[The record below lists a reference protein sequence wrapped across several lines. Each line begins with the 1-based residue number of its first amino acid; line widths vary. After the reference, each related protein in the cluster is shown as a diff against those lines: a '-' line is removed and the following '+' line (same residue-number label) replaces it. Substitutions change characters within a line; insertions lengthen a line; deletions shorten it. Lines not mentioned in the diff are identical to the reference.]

1 MSEQKQ
7 QPIIS
12 IDHVSMRFNLA
23 KEKHESLKEYFVAL
37 LHGGVRFDEFFALSD
52 VSFDI
57 MPGDFYGLIGLNG
70 SGKST
75 LLKVI
80 SGVYKPSAGKVTVNG
95 TIAPLIELGAGFDM
109 DLTAREN
116 IYLNGTVLGYTPK
129 YIDSKFDDIV
139 EFSEL
144 QEFLDVPLKNYSSG
158 MVARLA
164 FAVATMT
171 KPDILIADEILS
183 VGDFL
188 FQEKCE
194 KRMAELLSGGTTV
207 ILVSHS
213 IEQIERMC
221 NKVAW
226 LDQPDLLTCVDHADA
241 VFLYELSVRERTD
254 LVEYCYQTRKDLYYS
269 LEMSD
274 VVAMAGERVMFDDK
288 TMMYCPVRELRFEER
303 IVKRLGDILV
313 SVVGLVLTSPILLA
327 TALAIRLEDGGPVF
341 YRQKRATYGGRVFEV
356 YKFRS
361 MRAQDGSI
369 HVSAKKDDDRITK
382 VGRIIRKFRIDELP
396 QLINV
401 LKSDMSIVGP
411 RPEMLENVEKYT
423 DDLPEFRY
431 RLRAKAGLTG
441 LAQIYGKYNTSPRD
455 KLIMDL
461 AYIQQYSVWLDLKL
475 ILRTALVLLT
485 PEESTEAFEDKKT
498 EEKP

>member
-1 MSEQKQ
+1 MDE
-7 QPIIS
+7 IIKVN
-12 IDHVSMRFNLA
+12 DVSMRFNLA
-23 KEKHESLKEYFVAL
+23 QEKTETLKEYTVKLLTHKLFFNEFYAL
-37 LHGGVRFDEFFALSD
+37 KH
-52 VSFDI
+52 VSFS
-57 MPGDFYGLIGLNG
+57 MKRGESLALIGRNG
-70 SGKST
+70 SGKSAM
-75 LLKVI
+75 LKVI

-226 LDQPDLLTCVDHADA
+226 LDH
-241 VFLYELSVRERTD
+241 
-254 LVEYCYQTRKDLYYS
+254 
-269 LEMSD
+269 
-274 VVAMAGERVMFDDK
+274 GH
-288 TMMYCPVRELRFEER
+288 LR
-303 IVKRLGDILV
+303 RLGPTKEV
-313 SVVGLVLTSPILLA
+313 
-327 TALAIRLEDGGPVF
+327 TAE
-341 YRQKRATYGGRVFEV
+341 YRKFE
-356 YKFRS
+356 
-361 MRAQDGSI
+361 
-369 HVSAKKDDDRITK
+369 KKDAMKADK
-382 VGRIIRKFRIDELP
+382 VEG
-396 QLINV
+396 
-401 LKSDMSIVGP
+401 
-411 RPEMLENVEKYT
+411 
-423 DDLPEFRY
+423 
-431 RLRAKAGLTG
+431 
-441 LAQIYGKYNTSPRD
+441 
-455 KLIMDL
+455 
-461 AYIQQYSVWLDLKL
+461 
-475 ILRTALVLLT
+475 
-485 PEESTEAFEDKKT
+485 
-498 EEKP
+498 

>member
-1 MSEQKQ
+1 M
-7 QPIIS
+7 IIDMQEA
-12 IDHVSMRFNLA
+12 IKNKTAHPDDTPADVKIAIKDLNLYYGA
-23 KEKHESLKEYFVAL
+23 FHA
-37 LHGGVRFDEFFALSD
+37 LHGINL
-52 VSFDI
+52 DI
-57 MPGDFYGLIGLNG
+57 ERGKITAFIGPSG
-70 SGKST
+70 CGKST

-226 LDQPDLLTCVDHADA
+226 LDHGHLRD
-241 VFLYELSVRERTD
+241 YEW
-254 LVEYCYQTRKDLYYS
+254 K
-269 LEMSD
+269 
-274 VVAMAGERVMFDDK
+274 
-288 TMMYCPVRELRFEER
+288 
-303 IVKRLGDILV
+303 
-313 SVVGLVLTSPILLA
+313 
-327 TALAIRLEDGGPVF
+327 
-341 YRQKRATYGGRVFEV
+341 
-356 YKFRS
+356 
-361 MRAQDGSI
+361 
-369 HVSAKKDDDRITK
+369 
-382 VGRIIRKFRIDELP
+382 
-396 QLINV
+396 
-401 LKSDMSIVGP
+401 
-411 RPEMLENVEKYT
+411 
-423 DDLPEFRY
+423 
-431 RLRAKAGLTG
+431 
-441 LAQIYGKYNTSPRD
+441 
-455 KLIMDL
+455 
-461 AYIQQYSVWLDLKL
+461 
-475 ILRTALVLLT
+475 
-485 PEESTEAFEDKKT
+485 
-498 EEKP
+498 